1 MCHCKAVFLIVV
13 SAKIAQSHYFPIQ
26 VSVLLGINWPLYQTT
41 YNSPNMFNEGNIFEI
56 FPNLFPFFSNL
67 AYFPAA
73 FSPSKT
79 KVGEYEENNN
89 KKIQRKSFSKRKVIE
104 QTSHECLVL
113 NSSTH
118 LSEVC

>member
-26 VSVLLGINWPLYQTT
+26 LSVLLGINWLLYQTT
-41 YNSPNMFNEGNIFEI
+41 YNSSNMFDEGNIFEI

-67 AYFPAA
+67 TYFPAA
-73 FSPSKT
+73 FSLFKT

-89 KKIQRKSFSKRKVIE
+89 KKNTKEI
-104 QTSHECLVL
+104 LL
-113 NSSTH
+113 
-118 LSEVC
+118 